1 MKIKKNLG
9 RSSAVVLSLTALL
22 EQANAQVY
30 NYQSG
35 EQKNQLIELYTSQGC
50 SSCPPAEHLLSTLVQ
65 SKQLFKRY
73 FPIAL
78 HVDYWN
84 YLGWSDTYSSS
95 QSNQRQQQH
104 FKQSNT
110 SNIYTPQF
118 VVDGHEWRG
127 FFRGAAL
134 PALSQQATGLLKLQV
149 DDTLGA
155 VSMLFSRSNSKV
167 PSYCHF
173 ALLAFDPSVKVTA
186 GENSGLN
193 LSQDFAMLEI
203 TTSHAEFK
211 DDYFKCNA
219 QLSTLPALKDKP
231 TKNRKYAVVSWM
243 SSQLH
248 SPIQVT
254 GGWLGAIQL
263 NNSTL

>member
-1 MKIKKNLG
+1 MKIKQILG
-9 RSSAVVLSLTALL
+9 RSSAVVFSLTLIL
-22 EQANAQVY
+22 EQAHAQVY

-50 SSCPPAEHLLSTLVQ
+50 SSCPPAEHLLTTLVQ

-84 YLGWSDTYSSS
+84 YLGWSDTYSSPH
-95 QSNQRQQQH
+95 SNQRQQKH

-118 VVDGHEWRG
+118 VVDGNEWRG
-127 FFRGAAL
+127 FFRGAPL
-134 PALSQQATGLLKLQV
+134 PALSQQATGQLKLQV
-149 DDTLGA
+149 EDTLGA
-155 VSMLFSRSNSKV
+155 ASMHFSRSNSKI

-203 TTSHAEFK
+203 TTSPAEFK
-211 DDYFKCNA
+211 NDHFTCNA
-219 QLSTLPALKDKP
+219 QLSKLPALTNQP
-231 TKNRKYAVVSWM
+231 AKNRKYAVVSWM
-243 SSQLH
+243 ASQLH

-254 GGWLGAIQL
+254 GGWLDAVKFK
-263 NNSTL
+263 

>member
-1 MKIKKNLG
+1 MKIKKILG
-9 RSSAVVLSLTALL
+9 RSSAAVFSLTLL
-22 EQANAQVY
+22 LDQASAHVY

-50 SSCPPAEHLLSTLVQ
+50 SSCPPAEYLLTTLVQ

-84 YLGWSDTYSSS
+84 YLGWSDTYSNAH
-95 QSNQRQQQH
+95 SNRHQQQH
-104 FKQSNT
+104 FEQSNT

-118 VVDGHEWRG
+118 VVDGNEWRG
-127 FFRGAAL
+127 FFRGAPL

-155 VSMLFSRSNSKV
+155 ASMHFSRSNSKI
-167 PSYCHF
+167 PSDCHF

-186 GENSGLN
+186 GENSGLI

-211 DDYFKCNA
+211 NDHFTCSA
-219 QLSTLPALKDKP
+219 QLSKLPALTNQP
-231 TKNRKYAVVSWM
+231 ANNRRYAVVSWM
-243 SSQLH
+243 VSQLH

-254 GGWLGAIQL
+254 GGWLDTVK
-263 NNSTL
+263 SK